1 MATKTLDI
9 TKQGPMSYRQLQ
21 QANNLDNFGMDLSSL
36 VGDNDEFGINFKP
49 TLYDP
54 RKDAPEKVHSPLG
67 NWGDSMWDE
76 SSANEEQFRQLG
88 DIRANNQWAIA
99 KLGAGISK
107 GLILAGTT
115 FLDGTVGL
123 VYGIGSAI
131 KEGELSNLW
140 NNDFSNAMASINQWS
155 EEMMPNYR
163 TQAEQENPWYKNLGT
178 MNFWADSFLKNM
190 GFTVG
195 AMYSGKVWAAPLQAL
210 KLPAVAGEVTGA
222 MVSAVNEGRIEANN
236 NVSDWKKLQEM
247 QVEDAYQKAVAAL
260 LPDDPLYNT
269 NLQFLAM
276 NRDHQLQ
283 EIEERANA
291 MGNGILLANTVLLS
305 YTNFK
310 TFGKMYSGG
319 FKRAARDF
327 ADTEK
332 RELASRVAREGGK
345 YAWQNYTTKE
355 GVAAGL
361 RTGLREG
368 LEEMN
373 QAWISETFG
382 NAQAPDSPDAYYN
395 ALLDADADI
404 QTTDFLTAAAKGFV
418 DTYGN
423 SHRWEEFVVGGL
435 TGIIG
440 VPTFGRMNNASANTY
455 LGRDK
460 WIGLTGGMFGELSVN
475 NQRNSMGA
483 SAVELMNKYADRIQD
498 QKDYFVQSQSFINA
512 MDRWSA
518 ENNAFE
524 YKNAEDNDDF
534 AAISAYARVGKLQD
548 LRDLVSKDFENMSDE
563 DLDRIAKYTSKES
576 DDPTVASRGGWRD
589 IDGKYLSETE
599 EGRKQMRED
608 LAKKRDKILKNIDEY
623 VNSVETVRA
632 AVHESPQVTD
642 DQINE
647 LAWLNWKLGRFRDR
661 YAELKG
667 ENEALL
673 NTYLRGLNEYKNA
686 LEAEIAEQ
694 DAYVKEDLTYANDE
708 AFQKSRQVFKSLN
721 QMISFIEGL
730 QKTSEPLGIASLL
743 RDKDFDEFVK
753 GVFSKENFDL
763 FNTLGDGQMQYS
775 DAKKLYDDL
784 QDITK
789 MAVAAEQFN
798 KRYREFIEDPSKLL
812 ENRQKQEA
820 KAKDTRDDKAARDL
834 ASKLEEDFEGTLE
847 NVDIDEAEDA
857 LRNAPTVTPEIE
869 NMLQKLEQK
878 KQFDATKNRVN
889 QIVNESDAPGQVKAD
904 VKNLLDNITNPE
916 DLFAFDSALYNDFRS
931 LYREDDSSLIGKSDA
946 EIEATLTDRLGQAK
960 TYINMAKDIVDKEFA
975 DLEDIGGADLAD
987 AAESA
992 DVPVTGNDEAA
1003 TVEAAQ
1009 TAGEHVDESP
1019 VALTKDGEYFVA
1031 VLDIDVANNKA
1042 HVEKIK
1048 TLVSTINTALN
1059 RGKQGNEILTQIL
1072 SKDKVY
1078 AELKA
1083 AYPNLDLAIAQYF
1096 MDKVDTD
1103 PINSYQAGPVDTTD
1117 AIKKANDNSLVGE
1130 SSNKEKGYWS
1140 PIQSMLPF
1148 HIADNSADRMKKFY
1162 ELVGT
1167 PGYEGYSDAQKKYI
1181 QAVGKY
1187 LEDKGA
1193 WGRIDSGLVHNNEEI
1208 HFTTD
1213 PTLNE
1218 QAGAFVILI
1227 TDREGNVLGNLPTEA
1242 DNEGNQLDSTFGTYS
1257 GLKEFADYA
1266 KSYYTEKGEMP
1277 SVVSHLDKWMIGKV
1291 IFTPQDE
1298 KHTAQYV
1305 FTSTNSEGMTV
1316 QAPMVL
1322 GVAAANKSGQIRIVK
1337 DSARRQSTE
1346 PDAEIL
1352 QPISVRNGQPFIL
1365 YPTGNPAS
1373 TRKYVAVPVMM
1384 RTYTGEDSQ
1393 LNNII
1398 RGRISKIFSL
1408 PAMVSATEIGK
1419 AKQALQEVLGG
1430 KFNIQVSSV
1439 IENGDTALRPR
1450 VTLSLRNPE
1459 TGKWDKIYSALITDQ
1474 DAINTAVESCIEN
1487 LAGKVPYQMSL
1498 KYVNKQMENA
1508 DYNTMIAPY
1517 IEANVQPGVTH
1528 TVSNWFTIKPLKKNE
1543 SGAFVEQKAEKPKS
1557 TGRKTSPMPAAG
1569 VSTFAFKYNG
1579 VDCVI
1584 DTNTWKTISYPKK
1597 DGEVAKASLYDAS
1610 GKLNVN
1616 SAKAAAYAYG
1626 LFKKLDMSKPYETPW
1641 GTFDSS
1647 KNEFVQAQP
1656 KEETKAPQGEFTEA
1670 ELTDRAEA
1678 DGLLI
1683 EKLDE
1688 AVWNA
1693 LSKEQKQAVLLGG
1706 ESMSAKDIMEDL
1718 KQHYK
1723 SRTKTFDSPID
1734 VLMESYKSAPFR
1746 LANNENTE
1754 TWNEAQEIE
1763 WLKAALPQFD
1773 SSDRLHIVEGVIKIA
1788 NSKNSEY
1795 AWGQFKQGVIYI
1807 YKGAAKG
1814 TLYHEA
1820 FHAVTHTLLTNTEL
1834 DSLYAAAKAKYGNK
1848 SKVALEEEL
1857 AEDFRRYVQFEQDT
1871 EASAITR
1878 FFRKLKHFVQGIF
1891 GKDRYIDSMFYRI
1904 SRGKYSKRALHQ
1916 SDAMRNREITSREIE
1931 ALEEKLDRLH
1941 ESEEALTR
1949 KYAVRDLD
1957 AVKAKL
1963 QHPLRDYKLSFRTIN
1978 GERVRFLGRGERD
1991 LIDMGNQG
1999 AAETYIAEN
2008 KLQGIAF
2015 ASSWLGKGYVEV
2027 YTEAQFNADRRAV
2040 NDIMRDLRVTQQ
2052 QLETL
2057 NNQYAMQEASNEL
2070 LEEQEVFYR
2079 TDIVN
2084 HYNEQM
2090 KYENLDQEDKDLV
2103 QAKGLSL
2110 ADFNGMSLEEKE
2122 NLFYCR

>member
-1 MATKTLDI
+1 MTTKTLDI

-21 QANNLDNFGMDLSSL
+21 QANNLNNFGMDLSSL

-54 RKDAPEKVHSPLG
+54 RKDAPEKVHSSLG

-140 NNDFSNAMASINQWS
+140 NNDFSNAMSSINQWS
-155 EEMMPNYR
+155 EEIMPNYR

-195 AMYSGKVWAAPLQAL
+195 AMYSGKIWAAPLQAL
-210 KLPAVAGEVTGA
+210 KLSAVAGEVTGA

-332 RELASRVAREGGK
+332 RELASRVAKEGGK

-355 GVAAGL
+355 GIATGL

-404 QTTDFLTAAAKGFV
+404 QTTDFLTAAAKGFI

-423 SHRWEEFVVGGL
+423 SHKWEEFVVGGL

-440 VPTFGRMNNASANTY
+440 VPTFGRMSNASSNTY
-455 LGRDK
+455 LGRNK

-548 LRDLVSKDFENMSDE
+548 LRDLVSKDFESMSNE

-647 LAWLNWKLGRFRDR
+647 LAWLNWKLGRFKDR

-667 ENEALL
+667 ENEVLL

-694 DAYVKEDLTYANDE
+694 DAYVKEGLAYANDE

-730 QKTSEPLGIASLL
+730 QKTSEPLDIASLL

-753 GVFSKENFDL
+753 GVFSEENFDL
-763 FNTLGDGQMQYS
+763 FNTLGDGRMQYS
-775 DAKKLYDDL
+775 EAKKLYDDL

-789 MAVAAEQFN
+789 MAVAADQFN
-798 KRYREFIEDPSKLL
+798 KRYREFIENPLKIV

-820 KAKDTRDDKAARDL
+820 KAQDTRNDKAARDL

-847 NVDIDEAEDA
+847 NVDIDEVEDA

-878 KQFDATKNRVN
+878 KQFDSTKNRIV
-889 QIVNESDAPGQVKAD
+889 QIVNESDASNQVKID
-904 VKNLLDNITNPE
+904 VKNLLDKITNSE

-931 LYREDDSSLIGKSDA
+931 LYREDDSSLFGKSDA
-946 EIEATLTDRLGQAK
+946 EMEALLIDRLNLVK
-960 TYINMAKDIVDKEFA
+960 EYINMAKDIVDKDFA
-975 DLEDIGGADLAD
+975 DMEDIGGYDIAD
-987 AAESA
+987 AAEASE
-992 DVPVTGNDEAA
+992 VPTTGNDETA

-1009 TAGEHVDESP
+1009 TAGEHIDGSSI
-1019 VALTKDGEYFVA
+1019 ALTKDGEFFVS
-1031 VLDIDVANNKA
+1031 VLDINNTA
-1042 HVEKIK
+1042 YVEKVK
-1048 TLVSTINTALN
+1048 TLVSAINTALN
-1059 RGKQGNEILTQIL
+1059 KGKKEDEILTQIL
-1072 SKDKVY
+1072 PKEKVY
-1078 AELKA
+1078 VELKS
-1083 AYPNLDLAIAQYF
+1083 AYANLDLIIAQYF
-1096 MDKVDTD
+1096 MDKLDTD
-1103 PINSYQAGPVDTTD
+1103 PINSYHAGPIDTTD
-1117 AIKKANDNSLVGE
+1117 AIKKANDNSLIGE
-1130 SSNKEKGYWS
+1130 SSNKEKKYWS

-1167 PGYEGYSDAQKKYI
+1167 SGYEGYSDAQKKYI

-1187 LEDKGA
+1187 LEDKGT
-1193 WGRIDSGLVHNNEEI
+1193 WDRIDSGLVHNNEEI

-1227 TDREGNVLGNLPTEA
+1227 ADREGNVLGNLPTEA
-1242 DNEGNQLDSTFGTYS
+1242 NNEGNQLDSTFGTYS

-1291 IFTPQDE
+1291 IFTPQEE
-1298 KHTAQYV
+1298 KHTAQQV

-1316 QAPMVL
+1316 QVPMVL

-1352 QPISVRNGQPFIL
+1352 QPISIRNGQPFIL

-1384 RTYTGEDSQ
+1384 RTFDNENSQ
-1393 LNNII
+1393 FNNII
-1398 RGRISKIFSL
+1398 RERVQRIFSL

-1419 AKQALQEVLGG
+1419 TKQALQEVLGG

-1439 IENGDTALRPR
+1439 LENGDTALRPR
-1450 VTLSLRNPE
+1450 ITLSIRNAE
-1459 TGKWDKIYSALITDQ
+1459 TGKWDKVHTALIIDQ
-1474 DAINTAVESCIEN
+1474 NSVNSAVEVCMEN
-1487 LAGKVPYQMSL
+1487 LVGRVPYQMSL
-1498 KYVNKQMENA
+1498 KYVNKQIGNV
-1508 DYNTMIAPY
+1508 DYNSIIASY
-1517 IEANVQPGVTH
+1517 IEVNTQPGITH

-1543 SGAFVEQKAEKPKS
+1543 NGLFVEQKADKPKS
-1557 TGRKTSPMPAAG
+1557 VGKNSSISTTG
-1569 VSTFAFKYNG
+1569 VETFAFKYNG
-1579 VDCVI
+1579 NDCII
-1584 DTNTWKTISYPKK
+1584 DTNTWSTINYPNKN
-1597 DGEVAKASLYDAS
+1597 GGVSTASLYDVS
-1610 GKLNVN
+1610 GKLNIN

-1626 LFKKLDMSKPYETPW
+1626 LFKKLDMSNPYTTPW
-1641 GTFDSS
+1641 GIYDSS
-1647 KNEFVQAQP
+1647 KNEFIQKQY
-1656 KEETKAPQGEFTEA
+1656 KEEFNTQVDGEFTEA
-1670 ELTDRAEA
+1670 ELTERAEA

-1693 LSKEQKQAVLLGG
+1693 LNKEQKQAVLIGG
-1706 ESMSAKDIMEDL
+1706 EYMSSKDIMEDL
-1718 KQHYK
+1718 KKVYK
-1723 SRTKTFDSPID
+1723 VRTKTFSTPLDT
-1734 VLMESYKSAPFR
+1734 LLEHYKNSPFR

-1754 TWNEAQEIE
+1754 TWNKVQEIE
-1763 WLKAALPQFD
+1763 WLKTALPQFD
-1773 SSDRLHIVEGVIKIA
+1773 SSERLHIVEGVIKIA

-1820 FHAVTHTLLTNTEL
+1820 FHAVTHTLLTNAEL
-1834 DSLYAAAKAKYGNK
+1834 NSLYAAAKAKYGNK

-1871 EASAITR
+1871 EASVITR
-1878 FFRKLKHFVQGIF
+1878 FFRKLKYFVQGLF
-1891 GKDRYIDSMFYRI
+1891 GKGRYIDNMFYRI

-1916 SDAMRNREITSREIE
+1916 SDAMRNREITSREIG

-1949 KYAVRDLD
+1949 KYAVKNLD

-1978 GERVRFLGRGERD
+1978 GERVRFLGRGEKD
-1991 LIDMGNQG
+1991 LIDLGNQG

-2040 NDIMRDLRVTQQ
+2040 NDIMKDLRITQQ

-2090 KYENLDQEDKDLV
+2090 KYENLDQEDKDLI
-2103 QAKGLSL
+2103 QSKGFSM
-2110 ADFNGMSLEEKE
+2110 ADFNDMSIEEKE

>member
-21 QANNLDNFGMDLSSL
+21 QANNLNSFGMDLSSL

-49 TLYDP
+49 TIYDP

-123 VYGIGSAI
+123 VYGIGSTI

-155 EEMMPNYR
+155 EEIMPNYR

-332 RELASRVAREGGK
+332 RELASRVAKEGGK

-355 GVAAGL
+355 GIATGL

-404 QTTDFLTAAAKGFV
+404 QTTDFLTAAAKGFI

-423 SHRWEEFVVGGL
+423 SHKWEEFVVGGL

-440 VPTFGRMNNASANTY
+440 VPTFGRMSNASSNTY
-455 LGRDK
+455 LGRNK

-534 AAISAYARVGKLQD
+534 AVISAYARVGKLQD
-548 LRDLVSKDFENMSDE
+548 LRDLVSKDFENMSNE

-632 AVHESPQVTD
+632 TVHESPQVTD

-686 LEAEIAEQ
+686 LEAEITEQ
-694 DAYVKEDLTYANDE
+694 DAYIKEDLAYANDE
-708 AFQKSRQVFKSLN
+708 AFQKSRQVLKSLN

-730 QKTSEPLGIASLL
+730 QKTSEPFGIAALL

-753 GVFSKENFDL
+753 GVFSEENFDL
-763 FNTLGDGQMQYS
+763 FNTLGDGRMQYS
-775 DAKKLYDDL
+775 EAKKLYYDL

-789 MAVAAEQFN
+789 MAVAADQFN
-798 KRYREFIEDPSKLL
+798 KRYKEFIENPLKIV

-820 KAKDTRDDKAARDL
+820 KAQDTRNDKAARDL

-847 NVDIDEAEDA
+847 NVDIDEVEDA

-878 KQFDATKNRVN
+878 KQFDSTKNRIV
-889 QIVNESDAPGQVKAD
+889 QIVNESDASNQVKID
-904 VKNLLDNITNPE
+904 VKNLLDKITNSE

-931 LYREDDSSLIGKSDA
+931 LYREDDSSLFGKSDA
-946 EIEATLTDRLGQAK
+946 EMEALLIDRLNLVK
-960 TYINMAKDIVDKEFA
+960 EYINMAKDIVDKDFA
-975 DLEDIGGADLAD
+975 DMEDIGGYDIAD
-987 AAESA
+987 AAEASE
-992 DVPVTGNDEAA
+992 VPTTGNDETA

-1009 TAGEHVDESP
+1009 TAGEHIDGSSI
-1019 VALTKDGEYFVA
+1019 ALTKDGEFFVS
-1031 VLDIDVANNKA
+1031 VLDINNTA
-1042 HVEKIK
+1042 YVEKVK
-1048 TLVSTINTALN
+1048 TLVSAINTALN
-1059 RGKQGNEILTQIL
+1059 KGKKEDEILTQIL
-1072 SKDKVY
+1072 PKEKVY
-1078 AELKA
+1078 VELKS
-1083 AYPNLDLAIAQYF
+1083 AYANLDLIIAQYF
-1096 MDKVDTD
+1096 MDKLDTD
-1103 PINSYQAGPVDTTD
+1103 PINSYHAGPIDTTD
-1117 AIKKANDNSLVGE
+1117 AIKKANDNSLIGE
-1130 SSNKEKGYWS
+1130 SSNKEKKYWS

-1187 LEDKGA
+1187 LEDKGT
-1193 WGRIDSGLVHNNEEI
+1193 WDRIDSGLVHNNEEI

-1227 TDREGNVLGNLPTEA
+1227 ADREGNVLGNLPTEA

-1266 KSYYTEKGEMP
+1266 KSYYTEKDEMP

-1291 IFTPQDE
+1291 IFTPQEE
-1298 KHTAQYV
+1298 KHTAQQV

-1316 QAPMVL
+1316 QVPMVL

-1352 QPISVRNGQPFIL
+1352 QPISIRNGQPFIL

-1384 RTYTGEDSQ
+1384 RTFDNENSQ
-1393 LNNII
+1393 FNNII
-1398 RGRISKIFSL
+1398 RERVQRIFSL

-1419 AKQALQEVLGG
+1419 TKQALQEVLGG

-1439 IENGDTALRPR
+1439 LENGDTALRPR
-1450 VTLSLRNPE
+1450 ITLSVRNAE
-1459 TGKWDKIYSALITDQ
+1459 TGKWDKVHTALIIDQ
-1474 DAINTAVESCIEN
+1474 NSVNSAVEVCMEN
-1487 LAGKVPYQMSL
+1487 LVGRVPYQMSL
-1498 KYVNKQMENA
+1498 KYVNKQIGNV
-1508 DYNTMIAPY
+1508 DYNSIIAPY
-1517 IEANVQPGVTH
+1517 IEVNTQPGITH

-1543 SGAFVEQKAEKPKS
+1543 NGLFVEQKADKPKS
-1557 TGRKTSPMPAAG
+1557 VGKNSSISTTG
-1569 VSTFAFKYNG
+1569 VETFAFKYSGN
-1579 VDCVI
+1579 DCII
-1584 DTNTWKTISYPKK
+1584 DTNTWSTINYPNKN
-1597 DGEVAKASLYDAS
+1597 GGVSTASLYDVS
-1610 GKLNVN
+1610 GKLNIN

-1626 LFKKLDMSKPYETPW
+1626 LFKKLDMSNPYTTPW
-1641 GTFDSS
+1641 GIYDSS
-1647 KNEFVQAQP
+1647 KNEFIQKQY
-1656 KEETKAPQGEFTEA
+1656 KEEFNTQVDGEFTEA
-1670 ELTDRAEA
+1670 ELTERAEA

-1693 LSKEQKQAVLLGG
+1693 LNKEQKQAVLIGG
-1706 ESMSAKDIMEDL
+1706 EYMSSKDIMEDL
-1718 KQHYK
+1718 KKVYK
-1723 SRTKTFDSPID
+1723 VRTKTFSTPLDT
-1734 VLMESYKSAPFR
+1734 LLEHYKNSPFR

-1754 TWNEAQEIE
+1754 TWNKVQEIE
-1763 WLKAALPQFD
+1763 WLKTALPQFD
-1773 SSDRLHIVEGVIKIA
+1773 SSERLHIVEGVIKIA

-1820 FHAVTHTLLTNTEL
+1820 FHAVTHTLLTNIEL
-1834 DSLYAAAKAKYGNK
+1834 NSLYAAARAKYGNK

-1871 EASAITR
+1871 EASVITR
-1878 FFRKLKHFVQGIF
+1878 FFRKLKHFVQGLF
-1891 GKDRYIDSMFYRI
+1891 GKDRYIDNMFYRI

-1916 SDAMRNREITSREIE
+1916 SDAMRNREITSREIG

-1941 ESEEALTR
+1941 ESEEALAR
-1949 KYAVRDLD
+1949 KYAVKNLD

-1978 GERVRFLGRGERD
+1978 GERVGFLGRGEKD
-1991 LIDMGNQG
+1991 LIDLGNQG

-2040 NDIMRDLRVTQQ
+2040 NDIIKDLRITQQ

-2090 KYENLDQEDKDLV
+2090 KYENLDQEDKDLI
-2103 QAKGLSL
+2103 QAKGFSM
-2110 ADFNGMSLEEKE
+2110 ADFNDMSIEEKE

>member
-21 QANNLDNFGMDLSSL
+21 QANNLNNFGMDLSSL

-210 KLPAVAGEVTGA
+210 KLSAVAGEVTGA

-332 RELASRVAREGGK
+332 RELASRVAKEGGK

-423 SHRWEEFVVGGL
+423 SHKWEEFVVGGL

-440 VPTFGRMNNASANTY
+440 VPTFGRMSNASSNTY
-455 LGRDK
+455 LGRNK

-548 LRDLVSKDFENMSDE
+548 LRDLVSKDFENMSNE

-608 LAKKRDKILKNIDEY
+608 LAKKRDKIIKNIDEY

-694 DAYVKEDLTYANDE
+694 DAYIKEDLAYANDE

-730 QKTSEPLGIASLL
+730 QKTSEPFGIAALL

-753 GVFSKENFDL
+753 GVFSEENFDL

-775 DAKKLYDDL
+775 EAKKLYDDL

-789 MAVAAEQFN
+789 MAVAADQFN
-798 KRYREFIEDPSKLL
+798 KRYRDFIENPLKIV

-820 KAKDTRDDKAARDL
+820 KAQDTRNDKAARDL

-847 NVDIDEAEDA
+847 NVDIDEVEDA

-878 KQFDATKNRVN
+878 KQFDSTKNRIV
-889 QIVNESDAPGQVKAD
+889 QIVNESDASSQVKID
-904 VKNLLDNITNPE
+904 VKNLLDKITNSE

-931 LYREDDSSLIGKSDA
+931 LYREDDSSLFGKSDA
-946 EIEATLTDRLGQAK
+946 EMEALLIDRLNIVK
-960 TYINMAKDIVDKEFA
+960 EYIIMAKDIVDKDFA
-975 DLEDIGGADLAD
+975 DMEDIGSYDIAD
-987 AAESA
+987 AAEASE
-992 DVPVTGNDEAA
+992 VPTTGNDETA

-1009 TAGEHVDESP
+1009 TAGEHIDSSSS
-1019 VALTKDGEYFVA
+1019 ALTKDGEFFVS
-1031 VLDIDVANNKA
+1031 VLDINNTA
-1042 HVEKIK
+1042 YVEKVK

-1059 RGKQGNEILTQIL
+1059 RGKKEDEILTQIL
-1072 SKDKVY
+1072 PKEKVY
-1078 AELKA
+1078 VELKS
-1083 AYPNLDLAIAQYF
+1083 AYANLDLIIAQYF
-1096 MDKVDTD
+1096 MDKLDTD
-1103 PINSYQAGPVDTTD
+1103 PINSYHAGPIDTTD
-1117 AIKKANDNSLVGE
+1117 AIKKANDNSLIGE
-1130 SSNKEKGYWS
+1130 SSNKEKKYWS

-1167 PGYEGYSDAQKKYI
+1167 PGYEGYSGAQKKYI

-1187 LEDKGA
+1187 LEDKGT
-1193 WGRIDSGLVHNNEEI
+1193 WDRIDSGLVHNNEEI
-1208 HFTTD
+1208 HFITD

-1227 TDREGNVLGNLPTEA
+1227 ADKEGNVLGNLPTEA

-1266 KSYYTEKGEMP
+1266 KSYYIEKGEMP
-1277 SVVSHLDKWMIGKV
+1277 LVVSHLDKWMIGKV
-1291 IFTPQDE
+1291 IFTPQEE
-1298 KHTAQYV
+1298 KHTAQQV

-1316 QAPMVL
+1316 QVPMML
-1322 GVAAANKSGQIRIVK
+1322 GVAASNKSGQIRIVK

-1352 QPISVRNGQPFIL
+1352 QPISIRNGQPFIL

-1384 RTYTGEDSQ
+1384 RTFDNENSQ
-1393 LNNII
+1393 FNNII
-1398 RGRISKIFSL
+1398 RERVQRIFSL

-1439 IENGDTALRPR
+1439 LENGDTALRPR
-1450 VTLSLRNPE
+1450 ITLSIRNAE
-1459 TGKWDKIYSALITDQ
+1459 TGKWDKVHTALIIDQ
-1474 DAINTAVESCIEN
+1474 NSVNSAVEACMEN
-1487 LAGKVPYQMSL
+1487 LVGRVPYQMSL
-1498 KYVNKQMENA
+1498 KYVNKQIGNV
-1508 DYNTMIAPY
+1508 DYNSIIAPY
-1517 IEANVQPGVTH
+1517 IEVNTQSGITH

-1543 SGAFVEQKAEKPKS
+1543 NGLFVEQKADKPKS
-1557 TGRKTSPMPAAG
+1557 VGKNSSISTTG
-1569 VSTFAFKYNG
+1569 VETFAFKYNG
-1579 VDCVI
+1579 NDCII
-1584 DTNTWKTISYPKK
+1584 DTNTWSTINYPNKN
-1597 DGEVAKASLYDAS
+1597 GGVSTASLYDAS
-1610 GKLNVN
+1610 GNLNIN

-1626 LFKKLDMSKPYETPW
+1626 LFKKLDMSNPYTTPW
-1641 GTFDSS
+1641 GIYDSS
-1647 KNEFVQAQP
+1647 KNEFIQEQY
-1656 KEETKAPQGEFTEA
+1656 KEEFNTQVKGEFAEA
-1670 ELTDRAEA
+1670 ELTERAEA

-1693 LSKEQKQAVLLGG
+1693 LSKEQKQAVLIGG
-1706 ESMSAKDIMEDL
+1706 KYMSSKDIMEDL
-1718 KQHYK
+1718 KKVYK
-1723 SRTKTFDSPID
+1723 VRTKTFSTPLDT
-1734 VLMESYKSAPFR
+1734 LLEHYKNSPFR

-1754 TWNEAQEIE
+1754 TWNKTQEIE
-1763 WLKAALPQFD
+1763 WLKTALPQFD
-1773 SSDRLHIVEGVIKIA
+1773 SSERLHIVEGVIKIA

-1820 FHAVTHTLLTNTEL
+1820 FHAVTHTLLTNAEL
-1834 DSLYAAAKAKYGNK
+1834 DSLYAAAKVKYGNK

-1871 EASAITR
+1871 EVSAITR
-1878 FFRKLKHFVQGIF
+1878 FFRKLKHFVQGLF
-1891 GKDRYIDSMFYRI
+1891 GKDRYIDNMFYRI

-1916 SDAMRNREITSREIE
+1916 SDVMRNREITSREID
-1931 ALEEKLDRLH
+1931 ALEKKLDRLH

-1949 KYAVRDLD
+1949 KYAVKNLD

-1978 GERVRFLGRGERD
+1978 GERVRFLGRGEKD
-1991 LIDMGNQG
+1991 LIDLGNQS

-2027 YTEAQFNADRRAV
+2027 YTEAQFNADRKTV
-2040 NDIMRDLRVTQQ
+2040 NDIMKDLRITQQ

-2090 KYENLDQEDKDLV
+2090 KYENLDQEDKDLI
-2103 QAKGLSL
+2103 QAKGFSMV
-2110 ADFNGMSLEEKE
+2110 DFNDMSIEEKE

>member
-123 VYGIGSAI
+123 VYGMGSAI

-195 AMYSGKVWAAPLQAL
+195 ALYSGKVWAAPLQAL

-332 RELASRVAREGGK
+332 RELSSRVAREGGK

-382 NAQAPDSPDAYYN
+382 NAKAPDSPDAYYN

-589 IDGKYLSETE
+589 IDGRYLSETE

-661 YAELKG
+661 YTELKG

-753 GVFSKENFDL
+753 GVFSEENFDL

-889 QIVNESDAPGQVKAD
+889 QIVNESDTPGQVKAD
-904 VKNLLDNITNPE
+904 VKNLLDKITNPE
-916 DLFAFDSALYNDFRS
+916 DLFAFDSVLYNDFRS
-931 LYREDDSSLIGKSDA
+931 LYREDDSSLLGKSDA

-992 DVPVTGNDEAA
+992 EVPVTGNDEAA

-1031 VLDIDVANNKA
+1031 ALDIDVANNKA
-1042 HVEKIK
+1042 HVEKVK
-1048 TLVSTINTALN
+1048 ALVSTINTALN

-1072 SKDKVY
+1072 PKDKVY
-1078 AELKA
+1078 AELKT

-1193 WGRIDSGLVHNNEEI
+1193 WSRIDSGLVHNNEEI

-1227 TDREGNVLGNLPTEA
+1227 ADREGNVLGNLPTEA

-1277 SVVSHLDKWMIGKV
+1277 SVASHLDKWMIGKV

-1298 KHTAQYV
+1298 KHTAQQV

-1322 GVAAANKSGQIRIVK
+1322 GVAASNKSGQIRIVK

-1439 IENGDTALRPR
+1439 LENGDTALRPR

-1474 DAINTAVESCIEN
+1474 DTINTAVEACIEN

-1557 TGRKTSPMPAAG
+1557 TGKKTSPMPAAG

-1597 DGEVAKASLYDAS
+1597 DGGVAKASLYDAS

-1656 KEETKAPQGEFTEA
+1656 KEEPKTPQGEFTEA

-1878 FFRKLKHFVQGIF
+1878 FFRKLKHFVQGLF

-1991 LIDMGNQG
+1991 LIDLGNQG

-2040 NDIMRDLRVTQQ
+2040 NDIMRDLRITQQ

>member
-21 QANNLDNFGMDLSSL
+21 QANNLNNFGMDLSSL

-123 VYGIGSAI
+123 VYGIGSTI

-332 RELASRVAREGGK
+332 RELASRVAKEGGK

-355 GVAAGL
+355 GIATGL

-404 QTTDFLTAAAKGFV
+404 QTTDFLTAAAKGFI

-423 SHRWEEFVVGGL
+423 SHKWEEFVVGGL

-440 VPTFGRMNNASANTY
+440 VPTFGRMSNASSNTY
-455 LGRDK
+455 LGRNK

-548 LRDLVSKDFENMSDE
+548 LRDLVSKDFENMSNE

-632 AVHESPQVTD
+632 TVHESPQVTD

-647 LAWLNWKLGRFRDR
+647 LAWLNWKLERFRDR

-686 LEAEIAEQ
+686 LEAEITEQ
-694 DAYVKEDLTYANDE
+694 DAYIKEDLAYANDE
-708 AFQKSRQVFKSLN
+708 AFQKSRQVLKSLN

-730 QKTSEPLGIASLL
+730 QKTSEPFGIAALL

-753 GVFSKENFDL
+753 GVFSEENFDL

-775 DAKKLYDDL
+775 EAKKLYDDL

-789 MAVAAEQFN
+789 MAVAADQFN
-798 KRYREFIEDPSKLL
+798 KRYREFTENPLKII

-820 KAKDTRDDKAARDL
+820 KAQDTRNDKAARDL

-847 NVDIDEAEDA
+847 NVDIDEVEDA

-878 KQFDATKNRVN
+878 KQFDSTKNRIV
-889 QIVNESDAPGQVKAD
+889 QIVNESDASNQVKID
-904 VKNLLDNITNPE
+904 VKNLLDKITNSE

-931 LYREDDSSLIGKSDA
+931 LYREDDSSLFGKSDA
-946 EIEATLTDRLGQAK
+946 EMEALLIDRLNLVK
-960 TYINMAKDIVDKEFA
+960 EYINMAKDIVDKDFA
-975 DLEDIGGADLAD
+975 DMEDIGGYDIAD
-987 AAESA
+987 AAEASE
-992 DVPVTGNDEAA
+992 VPTTGNDETA

-1009 TAGEHVDESP
+1009 TAGEHIDGSSI
-1019 VALTKDGEYFVA
+1019 ALTKDGEFFVS
-1031 VLDIDVANNKA
+1031 VLDINNTA
-1042 HVEKIK
+1042 YVEKVK

-1059 RGKQGNEILTQIL
+1059 KGKKEDEILTQIL
-1072 SKDKVY
+1072 PKEKVY
-1078 AELKA
+1078 VELKS
-1083 AYPNLDLAIAQYF
+1083 AYANLDLIIAQYF
-1096 MDKVDTD
+1096 MDKLDTD
-1103 PINSYQAGPVDTTD
+1103 PINSYHAGPIDTTD
-1117 AIKKANDNSLVGE
+1117 AIKKANDNSLIGE
-1130 SSNKEKGYWS
+1130 SSNKEKKYWS

-1162 ELVGT
+1162 KLVGT

-1187 LEDKGA
+1187 LEDKGT
-1193 WGRIDSGLVHNNEEI
+1193 WDRIDSGLAHNNEEI

-1227 TDREGNVLGNLPTEA
+1227 ADREGNVLGNLPTEA

-1266 KSYYTEKGEMP
+1266 KLYYTEKGEMP

-1291 IFTPQDE
+1291 IFTPQEE
-1298 KHTAQYV
+1298 KHTAQQV

-1316 QAPMVL
+1316 QVPMVL

-1352 QPISVRNGQPFIL
+1352 QPISIRNGQPFIL

-1384 RTYTGEDSQ
+1384 RTFDNENSQ
-1393 LNNII
+1393 FNNII
-1398 RGRISKIFSL
+1398 RERVQRIFSL
-1408 PAMVSATEIGK
+1408 PAMVSVTEIGK
-1419 AKQALQEVLGG
+1419 TKQALQEVLGG

-1439 IENGDTALRPR
+1439 LENGDTTLRPR
-1450 VTLSLRNPE
+1450 ITLSIRNAE
-1459 TGKWDKIYSALITDQ
+1459 TGKWDKVHTALIIDQ
-1474 DAINTAVESCIEN
+1474 NSVNSAVEVCMEN
-1487 LAGKVPYQMSL
+1487 LVGRVPYQMSL
-1498 KYVNKQMENA
+1498 KYVNKQIGNV
-1508 DYNTMIAPY
+1508 DYNSIIAPY
-1517 IEANVQPGVTH
+1517 IEVNTQPGITH

-1543 SGAFVEQKAEKPKS
+1543 NGLFVEQKADKPKS
-1557 TGRKTSPMPAAG
+1557 VGKNSSISTTG
-1569 VSTFAFKYNG
+1569 VETFAFKYNG
-1579 VDCVI
+1579 NDCII
-1584 DTNTWKTISYPKK
+1584 DTNTWSTINYPNKN
-1597 DGEVAKASLYDAS
+1597 GGVSTASLYDVS
-1610 GKLNVN
+1610 GKLNIN

-1626 LFKKLDMSKPYETPW
+1626 LFKKLDMSNPYTTPW
-1641 GTFDSS
+1641 GIYDSS
-1647 KNEFVQAQP
+1647 KNEFIQKQY
-1656 KEETKAPQGEFTEA
+1656 KEEFNTQVDGEFTEA
-1670 ELTDRAEA
+1670 ELTERAEA

-1693 LSKEQKQAVLLGG
+1693 LNKEQKQAVLIGG
-1706 ESMSAKDIMEDL
+1706 EYMSSKDIMEDL
-1718 KQHYK
+1718 KKVYK
-1723 SRTKTFDSPID
+1723 VRTKTFSTPLDT
-1734 VLMESYKSAPFR
+1734 LLEHYKNSPFR

-1754 TWNEAQEIE
+1754 TWNKVQEIE
-1763 WLKAALPQFD
+1763 WLKTALPQFD
-1773 SSDRLHIVEGVIKIA
+1773 SSERLHIVEGVIKIA

-1820 FHAVTHTLLTNTEL
+1820 FHAVTHTLLTNAEL
-1834 DSLYAAAKAKYGNK
+1834 NSLYAAAKAKYGNK

-1871 EASAITR
+1871 EASVITR
-1878 FFRKLKHFVQGIF
+1878 FFRKLKHFVQGLF
-1891 GKDRYIDSMFYRI
+1891 GKDRYIDNMFYRI

-1916 SDAMRNREITSREIE
+1916 SDAMRNREITSREIG

-1949 KYAVRDLD
+1949 KYAVKNLD

-1978 GERVRFLGRGERD
+1978 GERVRFLGRGEKD
-1991 LIDMGNQG
+1991 LIDLGNQG

-2040 NDIMRDLRVTQQ
+2040 NDIIKDLRITQQ

-2090 KYENLDQEDKDLV
+2090 KYENLDQEDKDLI
-2103 QAKGLSL
+2103 QAKGFSM
-2110 ADFNGMSLEEKE
+2110 ADFNDMSIEEKE